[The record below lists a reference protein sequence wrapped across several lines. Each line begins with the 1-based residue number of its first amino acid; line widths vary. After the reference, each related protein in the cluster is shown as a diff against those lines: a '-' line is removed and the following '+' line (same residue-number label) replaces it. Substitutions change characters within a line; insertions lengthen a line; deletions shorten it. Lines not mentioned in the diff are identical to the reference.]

1 MNASLVLRQSVVSMM
16 LFILGLFFAA
26 MAHAQQ
32 ASSDAIVGAWEAD
45 DGSVKLEMYKAGS
58 EFEARLLYGNQVV
71 ESDNVTFKLDTKNP
85 NPALRSR
92 SLKNIV
98 FLSGLRWEDGEWT
111 GGSLYDGSSGRTY
124 TCKVTI
130 KDGKMYLRGYLGISA
145 LGQTKVFHR
154 LNGGAAPRI

>member
-1 MNASLVLRQSVVSMM
+1 
-16 LFILGLFFAA
+16 

-111 GGSLYDGSSGRTY
+111 GAPCMTGL
-124 TCKVTI
+124 
-130 KDGKMYLRGYLGISA
+130 L
-145 LGQTKVFHR
+145 
-154 LNGGAAPRI
+154 AAHTPVK

>member
-1 MNASLVLRQSVVSMM
+1 MKASLVFRRSGVSMM
-16 LFILGLFFAA
+16 LFVMSLFFAVVT
-26 MAHAQQ
+26 HAQQ
-32 ASSDAIVGAWEAD
+32 VAADEIIGTWEAD

-71 ESDNVTFKLDTKNP
+71 ESDNVTFKPDTKNP

-98 FLSGLRWEDGEWT
+98 FLSGLHWEDDQWT

-130 KDGKMYLRGYLGISA
+130 KEEQMHLRGYLGISA

-154 LNGGAAPRI
+154 AKG